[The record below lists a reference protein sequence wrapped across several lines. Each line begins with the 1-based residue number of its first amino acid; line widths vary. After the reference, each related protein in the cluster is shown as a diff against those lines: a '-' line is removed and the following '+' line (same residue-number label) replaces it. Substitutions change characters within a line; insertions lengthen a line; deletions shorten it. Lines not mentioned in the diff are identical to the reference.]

1 MTYRIEQDRPD
12 CAGFAVVKQ
21 EDGDL
26 MGCHRTRAQ
35 ALAQLA
41 ALNIAEDY
49 DDDDDNDDDDEAASS
64 AVDDDENLAN
74 QVGIRSTPNADKVRE
89 ILAQLRT
96 SRLN

>member
-1 MTYRIEQDRPD
+1 MPYRIEQDRPD
-12 CAGFAVVKQ
+12 CAGFAVVKD

-49 DDDDDNDDDDEAASS
+49 DDDDNDDDDEAASS